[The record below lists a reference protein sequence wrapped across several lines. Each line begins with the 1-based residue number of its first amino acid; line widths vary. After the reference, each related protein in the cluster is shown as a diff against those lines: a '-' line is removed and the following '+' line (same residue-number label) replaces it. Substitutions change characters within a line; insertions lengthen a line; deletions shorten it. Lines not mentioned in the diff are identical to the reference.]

1 LIKRKI
7 KKVFIS
13 PIEKFVQIE
22 SFSGILLLSVT
33 IIALVWAN
41 SPYGEFYENLWKY
54 KFGVKFGSFQIYK
67 PLLLWVNDGLM
78 AIFFFLI
85 GLEIKREIL
94 LGELNSIRKTSLPFF
109 AAIGGIL
116 VPVGLFLLLNEKP
129 ETTPGWG
136 IPMATDIA
144 FSLAIL
150 TVLGSRVPLA
160 LKIFLTAFAI
170 IDDLGAVLTIAV
182 FYSSEIS
189 WGLIIISLI
198 MIILLG
204 IISFKGKYNKYLFFL
219 VGTIVWV
226 MFLKSGL
233 HPTIAGVLM
242 AFTIPIRQKSGQTA
256 DTDELSHIVSK
267 FKKTSASKIRPLLTK
282 KQIYLINDLQ
292 NWTDKFQSPLQH
304 LEHGLHGWVAYFIIP
319 IFALANAGINFGAQT
334 NLDFSLSLNL
344 IISLIIGKSIGV
356 ALFSILS
363 VKLGLAVLPG
373 SISNTKIIGTAFLAG
388 IGFTM
393 SIFIANLAFPDNQI
407 LIDSSKIGILIGSF
421 ASGVIGYLIL
431 RFSK

>member
-1 LIKRKI
+1 MIKRKI

-33 IIALVWAN
+33 IIALIWAN
-41 SPYGEFYENLWKY
+41 SPYGEFYEALWKY
-54 KFGVKFGSFQIYK
+54 KFGVEFGGFQLSK

-78 AIFFFLI
+78 AVFFFLI
-85 GLEIKREIL
+85 GLEIKREVR
-94 LGELNSIRKTSLPFF
+94 LGELNSMRKASLPFF
-109 AAIGGIL
+109 AAIGGIF
-116 VPVGLFLLLNEKP
+116 VPVGLFLLLNNNP
-129 ETTPGWG
+129 ETLQGWG

-150 TVLGSRVPLA
+150 TVLGSKVPLA

-182 FYSSEIS
+182 FYSSDIN
-189 WGLIIISLI
+189 WWLIVNSLI
-198 MIILLG
+198 LVIVLG
-204 IISFKGKYNKYLFFL
+204 ILSLRGMYNKYLFFF
-219 VGTIVWV
+219 VGVIVWV

-233 HPTIAGVLM
+233 HPTIAGVLL
-242 AFTIPIRQKSGQTA
+242 AFTIPIRQKSGQAT
-256 DTDELSHIVSK
+256 DTNELNDIVSK
-267 FKKTSASKIRPLLTK
+267 LKNTSSSRIKPLLTK
-282 KQIYLINDLQ
+282 KQIYLISDLQ

-304 LEHGLHGWVAYFIIP
+304 LEHSLHGWVAYFIIP
-319 IFALANAGINFGAQT
+319 IFALANAGINFEAQT
-334 NLDFSLSLNL
+334 SLDLSLSSNL
-344 IISLIIGKSIGV
+344 AISLVVGKCVGV
-356 ALFSILS
+356 ALFSIVS
-363 VKLGLAVLPG
+363 VKLGLAVLPTG
-373 SISNTKIIGTAFLAG
+373 ISNTSIIGTAFLAG

-393 SIFIANLAFPDNQI
+393 SIFIANLAFSDNQI

-421 ASGVIGYLIL
+421 VSGVIGYLIL

>member
-1 LIKRKI
+1 MIKRKI
-7 KKVFIS
+7 KKAFIS

-22 SFSGILLLSVT
+22 SFSGILLLTIT
-33 IIALVWAN
+33 IIALLWAN
-41 SPYGEFYENLWKY
+41 SPYGEFYESLWKY
-54 KFGVKFGSFQIYK
+54 KFGVEFGGFQLSK

-94 LGELNSIRKTSLPFF
+94 LGELNSMRKASLPFF
-109 AAIGGIL
+109 AALGGII
-116 VPVGLFLLLNEKP
+116 VPVGLYMLLNDNP
-129 ETTPGWG
+129 ETLPGWG

-182 FYSSEIS
+182 FYSSAIN

-198 MIILLG
+198 LVIGLG
-204 IISFKGKYNKYLFFL
+204 ILSLSLYNKYLFFF
-219 VGTIVWV
+219 VGVIVWV

-242 AFTIPIRQKSGQTA
+242 AFTIPIRQKPGQA
-256 DTDELSHIVSK
+256 TDINELNRIVDK
-267 FKKTSASKIRPLLTK
+267 FKYTSSSRIKPLLTK
-282 KQIYLINDLQ
+282 KQIYLISDLQ

-319 IFALANAGINFGAQT
+319 IFALANAGIDFGAQT
-334 NLDFSLSLNL
+334 NLDFLLSSNLAVSLV
-344 IISLIIGKSIGV
+344 IGKCIGV
-356 ALFSILS
+356 TLFSILS
-363 VKLGLAVLPG
+363 VKLGLAVLPTG
-373 SISNTKIIGTAFLAG
+373 ISNTSIIGTAFLAG

-407 LIDSSKIGILIGSF
+407 LIDSSKIGILMGSF
-421 ASGVIGYLIL
+421 VSGVIGYLIL
-431 RFSK
+431 RFNK